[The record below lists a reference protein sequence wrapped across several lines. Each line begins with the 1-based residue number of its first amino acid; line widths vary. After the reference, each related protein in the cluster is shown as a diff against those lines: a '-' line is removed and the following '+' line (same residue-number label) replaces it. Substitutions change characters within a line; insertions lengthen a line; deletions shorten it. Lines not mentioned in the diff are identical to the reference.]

1 MRYLLFFPGVTLV
14 NYNLSIV
21 SGNESE
27 RADNFSICKI
37 FVRKS

>member
-14 NYNLSIV
+14 NHNLRIV
-21 SGNESE
+21 PGNESE
-27 RADNFSICKI
+27 RADKFIICKI

>member
-1 MRYLLFFPGVTLV
+1 MRYLLYFPGVALV
-14 NYNLSIV
+14 NYNLRIV

-27 RADNFSICKI
+27 RADKSSICKI